1 MWWLGLSLLAL
12 GEVCLPQARLTR
24 SLVHAF
30 AARFLAYVNTRTHW
44 HSCIDSIRSCSGR
57 KFSRVCVRACD
68 ARLATWR
75 CLGDGERCV
84 RALPAPRAPVFI
96 ECATTS
102 PVALKLIAT
111 SRECRRRK
119 TAAST
124 CFGAQRMCPWS
135 SHAHTLAN
143 AHRTHA
149 RTLIGLALQR
159 HSPPP
164 SGPTHRAVCTSV
176 VRDPSLVESVL
187 QDIPDVRRWQAVDWQ

>member
-1 MWWLGLSLLAL
+1 MLSLGLNCRQESGSNVLRLKMWWLGLSLLAL

-96 ECATTS
+96 ECATSS
-102 PVALKLIAT
+102 PVAVKLNCNLERVPAP
-111 SRECRRRK
+111 ENRRQHMLWGTAHVPMELARAHARK
-119 TAAST
+119 CTPHSCT
-124 CFGAQRMCPWS
+124 
-135 SHAHTLAN
+135 HT
-143 AHRTHA
+143 HRTCLTE
-149 RTLIGLALQR
+149 TL
-159 HSPPP
+159 
-164 SGPTHRAVCTSV
+164 TTT
-176 VRDPSLVESVL
+176 
-187 QDIPDVRRWQAVDWQ
+187 